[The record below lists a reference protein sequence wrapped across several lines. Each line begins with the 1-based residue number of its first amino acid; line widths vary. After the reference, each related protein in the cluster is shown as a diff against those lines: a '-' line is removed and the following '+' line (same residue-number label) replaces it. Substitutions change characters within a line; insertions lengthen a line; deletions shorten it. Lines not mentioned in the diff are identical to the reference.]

1 MYLGCENRC
10 WISFENV
17 WFNKLW
23 IWYMGLLVCGW
34 RGILV
39 INIWKFNIKEEN
51 VRCMFIDNLGWFKL
65 NN

>member
-1 MYLGCENRC
+1 
-10 WISFENV
+10 
-17 WFNKLW
+17 
-23 IWYMGLLVCGW
+23 MGLLVCGW

-39 INIWKFNIKEEN
+39 INIWKFNIKEDN